1 MNARGMTLNT
11 YKIETMNLCK
21 HKGWLGPS
29 IEQVWMYFTEEVGEL
44 AGSIRRYNNQFRDKK
59 KIKIESE
66 MGDVFSYLF
75 QLADMLHVDLDKMWS
90 EHKTKMI
97 KKRYLNSNTSCGDL
111 EDDRFKCRKKMC
123 WNHAQGGG
131 V

>member
-1 MNARGMTLNT
+1 
-11 YKIETMNLCK
+11 MNLCK

-97 KKRYLNSNTSCGDL
+97 KKRYINSNTSCGDL

-123 WNHAQGGG
+123 WNHTQGGG